1 MKACPEEE
9 EELTTLIGELMTLML
24 MAFALG
30 MDAFSIG
37 IGMGMFQ
44 LRLKQILYIGLTV
57 GVFHVWMPLLGMI
70 TGKFLSEKFGAFAAY
85 AGGILLI
92 VLGIQMFMSSFKK
105 EETTLISPVGFGLF
119 LFALSVSLDSF
130 SVGLTLGIFGA
141 RTAVAI
147 VCFGIAATLLTWIGL
162 LIGRKFQGV
171 LGLYSEALGGSILFA
186 FGIKLLL
193 PI

>member
-1 MKACPEEE
+1 MSGGGIVRM
-9 EELTTLIGELMTLML
+9 TMIGELVTLML

-44 LRLKQILYIGLTV
+44 LRLRQILYIGIVV
-57 GVFHVWMPLLGMI
+57 GIFHVWMPLLGMM
-70 TGKFLSEKFGAFAAY
+70 TGKFLSNTFGTFATY

-92 VLGIQMFMSSFKK
+92 VLGIQMFLSSFKE
-105 EETTLISPVGFGLF
+105 EETTLVSPVGFGLV

-130 SVGLTLGIFGA
+130 SVGLSLGIFGA
-141 RTAVAI
+141 RTVAAVA
-147 VCFGIAATLLTWIGL
+147 CFGFAATVLTWAGL
-162 LIGRKFQGV
+162 LIGRRFQGV
-171 LGLYSEALGGSILFA
+171 LGTYSEALGGSILFL

-193 PI
+193 PF

>member
-1 MKACPEEE
+1 MSGGGIVRM
-9 EELTTLIGELMTLML
+9 TMIGELVTLML

-44 LRLKQILYIGLTV
+44 LRLRQILYIGIVV
-57 GVFHVWMPLLGMI
+57 GIFHVWMPLLGMM
-70 TGKFLSEKFGAFAAY
+70 TGKFLSNTFGTFATY

-92 VLGIQMFMSSFKK
+92 VLGIQMFLSSFKE
-105 EETTLISPVGFGLF
+105 EETTLVSPVGFGLV

-130 SVGLTLGIFGA
+130 SVGLSLGIFGA
-141 RTAVAI
+141 RTFAAVA
-147 VCFGIAATLLTWIGL
+147 CFGFAATALTWAGL
-162 LIGRKFQGV
+162 LIGRRFQGV
-171 LGLYSEALGGSILFA
+171 LGTYSEALGGSILFL

-193 PI
+193 PF

>member
-1 MKACPEEE
+1 M
-9 EELTTLIGELMTLML
+9 TTLIGELITLLL

-44 LRLKQILYIGLTV
+44 LRLKQIFYIGLTV
-57 GVFHVWMPLLGMI
+57 GIFHVWMPLLGMI
-70 TGKFLSEKFGAFAAY
+70 TGKFLSDTFGSFATY

-92 VLGIQMFMSSFKK
+92 VLGIQMFMSSFKE
-105 EETTLISPVGFGLF
+105 EETSLISPVGFGLL

-141 RTAVAI
+141 RTAVAL
-147 VCFGIAATLLTWIGL
+147 VCFGVAATLLTWIGL
-162 LIGRKFQGV
+162 LLGRKFQGV
-171 LGLYSEALGGSILFA
+171 LGTYSEALGGSILFA

-193 PI
+193 PL

>member
-1 MKACPEEE
+1 M
-9 EELTTLIGELMTLML
+9 TTLIGELITLML

-44 LRLKQILYIGLTV
+44 LRLKQIFYIGLTV
-57 GVFHVWMPLLGMI
+57 GLFHVWMPLLGMI
-70 TGKFLSEKFGAFAAY
+70 TGKFLSDTFGSFATY
-85 AGGILLI
+85 AGGILLV
-92 VLGIQMFMSSFKK
+92 VLGIQMFMSSFKD
-105 EETTLISPVGFGLF
+105 EETSLITPAGFGLL

-141 RTAVAI
+141 RTAVALA
-147 VCFGIAATLLTWIGL
+147 CFGVAATLLTWIGL
-162 LIGRKFQGV
+162 LLGKKFQGV
-171 LGLYSEALGGSILFA
+171 LGTYSEALGGSILFA

-193 PI
+193 PL